1 MECGNSGAPVA
12 FKTWWGHQYRVGK
25 ICPPPVG
32 IGLRWLPKH
41 GVDMSPRP
49 HAHRRACLK
58 IHEKITKIKV
68 QKKYMNKISTN
79 VRVRVRLAQ
88 N

>member
-1 MECGNSGAPVA
+1 MKIKINMKKIFCKGINPAGSKRVL
-12 FKTWWGHQYRVGK
+12 FKE
-25 ICPPPVG
+25 
-32 IGLRWLPKH
+32 
-41 GVDMSPRP
+41 DM
-49 HAHRRACLK
+49 AKLCLK